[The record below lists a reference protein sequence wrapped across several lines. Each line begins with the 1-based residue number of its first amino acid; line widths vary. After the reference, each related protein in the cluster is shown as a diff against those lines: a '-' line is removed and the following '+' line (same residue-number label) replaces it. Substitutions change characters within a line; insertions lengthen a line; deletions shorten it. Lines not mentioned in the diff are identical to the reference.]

1 MFKFIFLLP
10 LLIIGCVTP
19 TYQYDWWEYDP
30 IDYSIH
36 RSIARPQLIHIPRYR
51 PRPLYIY
58 DNFWYS
64 EPHTIVIYE
73 DNSGRRL
80 RRKVPNSH
88 LRKHLNKSR
97 PYLKRKKDVE
107 SIMKDVDKKRKKMN
121 LNLKKRK
128 KNTKVNSSTVDT
140 NYKGRNRRRTKGR
153 I

>member
-19 TYQYDWWEYDP
+19 TYQYDWWEFDP

-140 NYKGRNRRRTKGR
+140 NNKGRNRRRTKGR